1 MSGRKNTDEQV
12 AERLAAVEAVM
23 LAGEY
28 NRASA
33 NGLAQRYAVS
43 LRQIQRDAAR
53 VREHWQDTVAG
64 STEAGERSDWLM
76 RVRGAQA
83 RSFRN
88 GHSMAAARLLQLEGQ
103 ALGVYEPAR
112 VQVSHVHSEDP
123 QVLLNE
129 LREALP
135 LITSMI
141 GPNNGAIEAQYLEVK
156 DGQEEETNDDSA

>member
-33 NGLAQRYAVS
+33 NGLSDRYGVT
-43 LRQIQRDAAR
+43 LRQIQRDAAK
-53 VREHWQDTVAG
+53 VRESWRENVG
-64 STEAGERSDWLM
+64 STTRAEERSDWLM

-88 GHSMAAARLLQLEGQ
+88 GHSMAAARLMQLEGQ
-103 ALGVYEPAR
+103 ALGVYEPT
-112 VQVSHVHSEDP
+112 QVEVNHVHTEDP
-123 QVLLNE
+123 KALLKE

-135 LITSMI
+135 MI
-141 GPNNGAIEAQYLEVK
+141 NTMLGVQQPQVIEATYKELT
-156 DGQEEETNDDSA
+156 DATQEEG